1 MKFYGELLIIVILLL
16 ANGRIL
22 FLKNA
27 KKDSLVIL
35 SPLGVLLSIIQIFNW
50 GVDAVTFLTLFLSI
64 LVLLSNFH
72 ALFRYS
78 ERLYI
83 DHYSILMKVWAS
95 ITIIFALVL
104 MAGTIFFVPV
114 EYSNKELGVQER
126 LLRYEGSFRSG
137 FEEASIIHSANI
149 FVTECKPVGK
159 EDSKTKD
166 VVLLIPDKR
175 ADTYYYRPY
184 IQYLAREGFTV
195 LSADFFCKDCRWRHS
210 VGDLK
215 ICRRTAMLIDW
226 FLNNERFWRQ
236 KEFYTY
242 NCLQEINELGKFVGE
257 LYGPD
262 TRLFIVTDVMATDA
276 AMDYQEKNPERVMAV
291 YDLQSIPQYK
301 TTGLGIISQTD
312 ILTAMILGQERDKNG
327 DITKQMVMETKKK
340 IFLARSGR

>member
-301 TTGLGIISQTD
+301 TAGLGIISQTD
-312 ILTAMILGQERDKNG
+312 ILNAMILGQERDKNG

>member
-50 GVDAVTFLTLFLSI
+50 GLDAVTFLTLFLSI

-301 TTGLGIISQTD
+301 TAGLGIISQTD

>member
-226 FLNNERFWRQ
+226 FMNNERFWRQ

-301 TTGLGIISQTD
+301 TAGLGIISQTD

>member
-291 YDLQSIPQYK
+291 YDLQSITQYK
-301 TTGLGIISQTD
+301 TAGLGIISQTD

>member
-50 GVDAVTFLTLFLSI
+50 GLDAVTFLTLFLSI

-210 VGDLK
+210 VWDLK

-242 NCLQEINELGKFVGE
+242 NCLQEISELGKFVGE

-301 TTGLGIISQTD
+301 TAGLGIISQTD

>member
-301 TTGLGIISQTD
+301 TAGLGIISQTD

>member
-50 GVDAVTFLTLFLSI
+50 GVDTVTFLTLFLSI

-215 ICRRTAMLIDW
+215 ICRRTAMLVDW

-301 TTGLGIISQTD
+301 TAGLGIISQTD

>member
-50 GVDAVTFLTLFLSI
+50 GLDAVTFLTLFLSI

-159 EDSKTKD
+159 ADSKTKD

-301 TTGLGIISQTD
+301 TAGLGIISQTD